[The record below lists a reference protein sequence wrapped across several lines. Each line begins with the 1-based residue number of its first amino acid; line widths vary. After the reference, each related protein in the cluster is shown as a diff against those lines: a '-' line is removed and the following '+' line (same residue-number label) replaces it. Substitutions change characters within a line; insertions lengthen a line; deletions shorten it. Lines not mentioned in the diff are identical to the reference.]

1 MVVVVVV
8 ISSDFYLTIVCK
20 RRNKRGFN
28 CVWTVF
34 DDDDDVDVYD

>member
-8 ISSDFYLTIVCK
+8 AISSDFYLT
-20 RRNKRGFN
+20 NKRGFN